1 MLLHEKADPFS
12 PLRQILHHVS
22 QRRYRNY
29 AAVGIALVLLSM
41 VWLSGSLTLH
51 SSRQKWH
58 DDFANTRVPEWAS
71 RASKANDSRL
81 IPANIWQIVLPKTQP
96 FLGDPN
102 HVHVDVRQLEH
113 TASWIAMNPDWQYTL
128 VGQKGGDEFVDSS
141 FAHNPKIAEVYHNIS
156 NVGQKSDLLRYLLL
170 GVHGGVY
177 TDTDTLALKPV
188 DAWVPE
194 ALRNKARL
202 IVGIEFD
209 RRDGGPWADIP
220 HWLQFCQWTIAAAP
234 GHPVFNKMVD
244 RVLHSLDD
252 LSALHGLP
260 ISQLKPE
267 SFEVMNST
275 GPAAWTDVVFE
286 QLQEYNPQLT
296 DTKDLSFMSEP
307 TLIGDILILP
317 IDGFGMGQD
326 HSASTNDG
334 SIPPDC
340 HDETHVPWLL
350 ERRVMGRIRIC
361 INNGIVFY
369 FTRKRFWLW
378 I

>member
-334 SIPPDC
+334 SIPPTAMMR
-340 HDETHVPWLL
+340 HMFHGSWRGE
-350 ERRVMGRIRIC
+350 
-361 INNGIVFY
+361 
-369 FTRKRFWLW
+369 
-378 I
+378 